1 MKTIRPPKTVNNK
14 NFRAKD
20 LKMKMFAAF
29 SFALLIGISAFPV
42 DSARAKDSGFK
53 LMMTPKWTGFPYFE
67 LAAKG
72 GKAAADELGDTFT
85 YAGADHAD
93 PTLQVETLQNFLTQ
107 KPDGILL
114 AAIDLNAVAPVL
126 KDARKRGIVVTTFD
140 ADAAVPA
147 RDMFCNQ
154 LSYEQAA
161 KTMLDCALI
170 DSPEGGEVA
179 FVAASPT
186 APNHTAHIK
195 FMTQFI
201 ANDPKYKVFKVVDT
215 QYAQDDDSKSYDV
228 AVNLMQAHPNL
239 RVIISSSAV
248 SAPAGARAI
257 VASGKAGKVFSTGF
271 ALPNAIKSYIQD
283 GSEKAFAL
291 WDPYELGYLAV
302 YATHL
307 KLAGKL
313 EVKEGVTFQ
322 AGKAGQ
328 YTVGKDGEI
337 VYGKPL
343 IFTKETIDKFNF

>member
-1 MKTIRPPKTVNNK
+1 MKINTPKN
-14 NFRAKD
+14 D
-20 LKMKMFAAF
+20 ILKIVTLMTSKTKIITAIGLTSIVALFAEGA
-29 SFALLIGISAFPV
+29 A
-42 DSARAKDSGFK
+42 AKDSGFK

-72 GKAAADELGDTFT
+72 GKAAAEELGDSFT

-93 PTLQVETLQNFLTQ
+93 PTLQVETLKNFLTQ

-126 KDARKRGIVVTTFD
+126 KEARKKGIVVTAFD

-154 LSYEQAA
+154 MSYEQAA

-201 ANDPKYKVFKVVDT
+201 ENDPKYKVFKVVDT
-215 QYAQDDDSKSYDV
+215 QYAGDDDSKSYDV

-248 SAPAGARAI
+248 SAPAAARAI
-257 VASGKAGKVFSTGF
+257 VASGKAGKVYATGF
-271 ALPNAIKSYIQD
+271 ALPNSIKSYIKD

-291 WDPYELGYLAV
+291 WDPAELGYLAV

-313 EVKEGVTFQ
+313 EVKEGVTFS
-322 AGKAGQ
+322 AGKAGN

-343 IFTKETIDKFNF
+343 IFTKDTIDKYDF